1 MVNDGVRVQMDRLHC
16 INGVTTIKQEGEY
29 RKIDSAGKASS
40 IKIHKLKTIG
50 YA

>member
-29 RKIDSAGKASS
+29 RKIDSGRGK
-40 IKIHKLKTIG
+40 HPRLKFTN
-50 YA
+50 